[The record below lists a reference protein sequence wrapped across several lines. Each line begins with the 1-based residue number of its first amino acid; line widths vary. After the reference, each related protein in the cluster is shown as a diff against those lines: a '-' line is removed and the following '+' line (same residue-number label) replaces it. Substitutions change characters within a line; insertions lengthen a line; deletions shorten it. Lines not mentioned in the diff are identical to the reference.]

1 MVIALKIGTI
11 SIVLASFFILTV
23 WAIGHNPESLEEAL
37 VDDDVEK
44 IASSNNELG
53 LEVLREVSGDGNTL
67 ISPVSL
73 FMALS
78 MVYNGSDGA
87 TKEEMG
93 KVLHSAGIDAADL
106 SKANASLMS
115 LLQQD
120 SKKIQLHIANSI
132 WLNQDFHFQSDF
144 AKNNKKHFHAEIQE
158 IDIKNSK
165 SVKKIN
171 DWVEESTKGKI
182 EDIVE
187 SPLDPDLAAILI
199 NAVYFKG
206 NWKDAFDEKK
216 TVKRTF
222 QLANGTSK
230 MVPLMA
236 LNKKLPY
243 MENEEFQAVSLPYG
257 DGKWSMNVFL
267 PKENSNLEEFQNRLT
282 PENWEQWR
290 TEFTL
295 KEGTVLLPKFKL
307 EYEVL
312 LNEALKRLGMPT
324 AFDGQHANF
333 SKMIMEPDQVWIS
346 KVKQK
351 TYIEVNEKGTE
362 AAAATSVEMKTEMAI
377 TDPPFFME
385 VNRPFFFAIMEEKTG
400 TIAFMGL
407 ISDPSKA
414 S

>member
-1 MVIALKIGTI
+1 MKIGTI

>member
-1 MVIALKIGTI
+1 LKIGTI